1 MYLARHFRSIA
12 RKSLRGFWAL
22 TIGVTLVAVLLGDG
36 FDFVSSSSTGSRVT
50 YRYQDTDC
58 YVTTMRSDPAWT
70 LSFTLH
76 DFFTTPLVSRT
87 LAVLLPVAAVLAV
100 IQLLIGGAI
109 ELGLNRYNLD
119 LLTREN
125 PPAFATL
132 FSRFRIWGRAFGLQ
146 LMTSLLTFLWL
157 LLFIIPGIIAS
168 YRYILAPYLMAENP
182 DMGVMEAIARS
193 KELMNGNKW
202 RLFCLHISFIG
213 WRLLCMLTLG
223 VGYLWLAPYQNAAET
238 AFYLE
243 VTGRADAMPQPDQ
256 PVNAE

>member
-22 TIGVTLVAVLLGDG
+22 TIGVTLVALLLGGGTD
-36 FDFVSSSSTGSRVT
+36 SATGSASGSRIT
-50 YRYQDTDC
+50 YFNEESGEYGVYIKETGFSTVDRFLNT
-58 YVTTMRSDPAWT
+58 PA
-70 LSFTLH
+70 
-76 DFFTTPLVSRT
+76 VARA
-87 LAVLLPVAAVLAV
+87 LAVIVPVVVVLAV

-109 ELGLNRYNLD
+109 DLGLKRYNLD

-132 FSRFRIWGRAFGLQ
+132 FSRFCIWGRAFGLQ

-243 VTGRADAMPQPDQ
+243 VTGRADAMPQPDL
-256 PVNAE
+256 PMDAE

>member
-109 ELGLNRYNLD
+109 ELGL
-119 LLTREN
+119 
-125 PPAFATL
+125 
-132 FSRFRIWGRAFGLQ
+132 
-146 LMTSLLTFLWL
+146 TSLV
-157 LLFIIPGIIAS
+157 PHDA
-168 YRYILAPYLMAENP
+168 LAE
-182 DMGVMEAIARS
+182 
-193 KELMNGNKW
+193 
-202 RLFCLHISFIG
+202 
-213 WRLLCMLTLG
+213 RLLQAGVSRAVVTLG
-223 VGYLWLAPYQNAAET
+223 SEGALALEEGHTCLIPAVPVQARDTTGAGDCFHAALTVRLAEGASLLEAAQFAARTAALSVSKPHVLTALPFRET
-238 AFYLE
+238 VE
-243 VTGRADAMPQPDQ
+243 RQSV
-256 PVNAE
+256 

>member
-22 TIGVTLVAVLLGDG
+22 TIGVTLVALLLGGGVDFASGSVSGGRITSSYRDSGEYYSVYIEEPG
-36 FDFVSSSSTGSRVT
+36 FS
-50 YRYQDTDC
+50 
-58 YVTTMRSDPAWT
+58 M
-70 LSFTLH
+70 
-76 DFFTTPLVSRT
+76 SRT
-87 LAVLLPVAAVLAV
+87 FLNTPAISRALAVIVPVVTALAV

-109 ELGLNRYNLD
+109 ELGLKRYNLD

-132 FSRFRIWGRAFGLQ
+132 FSRFCIWGRAFGLRF
-146 LMTSLLTFLWL
+146 MTSLLAFLWS
-157 LLFIIPGIIAS
+157 LLFIIPGIVAT
-168 YRYILAPYLMAENP
+168 YHYALAPYLMAENP

-213 WRLLCMLTLG
+213 WNLLCVLTLG
-223 VGYLWLAPYQNAAET
+223 IGYLWLAPYQNAAET